1 LELNVRFA
9 GEELVSGTTGDLVD
23 EDDEEYAG
31 EIIMT
36 GGTTELDPTFALELC
51 GAIEPP
57 NGMEY
62 EVDETSIALG
72 YFYGD
77 DYVFGG
83 IADDLCTAEDC
94 VEFGGSFNL
103 ER

>member
-1 LELNVRFA
+1 VDFA

-36 GGTTELDPTFALELC
+36 GGTIDRDATGTTELDPTFALELC

-57 NGMEY
+57 KRDG
-62 EVDETSIALG
+62 VRGGRDEHRPG
-72 YFYGD
+72 
-77 DYVFGG
+77 
-83 IADDLCTAEDC
+83 
-94 VEFGGSFNL
+94 
-103 ER
+103 